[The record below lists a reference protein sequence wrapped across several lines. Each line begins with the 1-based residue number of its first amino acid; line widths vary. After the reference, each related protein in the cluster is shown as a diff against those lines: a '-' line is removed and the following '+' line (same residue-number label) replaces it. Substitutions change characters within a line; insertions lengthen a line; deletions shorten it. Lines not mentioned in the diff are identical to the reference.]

1 MKKIYTVVIVA
12 LLLGCFAIYEFI
24 ESGKEQEANSAISH
38 AAQSFKPKA
47 GELSFANELPNLDE
61 KPVSFGGEQQGK
73 LQLINFWASWCGP
86 CELEAPDLQKLHE
99 KYGENLMLYGV
110 NATDTDNE
118 RQARKFVEDFG
129 FTFEVLFD
137 REGDLTKLY
146 RVGTFPTSFLIDEA
160 GVIRE
165 RINGVITLEQWE
177 TIIDS
182 YIAKM

>member
-1 MKKIYTVVIVA
+1 MKKIVSVLIVA
-12 LLLGCFAIYEFI
+12 LLLGGFAIYEFLQT
-24 ESGKEQEANSAISH
+24 GKQSSTSALTN
-38 AAQSFKPKA
+38 AAQTFKPKA
-47 GELSFANELPNLDE
+47 GESTFATELPNLNDAA
-61 KPVSFGGEQQGK
+61 VSFGGQQEGK

-99 KYGENLMLYGV
+99 KYGDKLAMYGV
-110 NATDTDNE
+110 NTTDTDNE

-137 REGDLTKLY
+137 RDGDMTKLY
-146 RVGTFPTSFLIDEA
+146 RVSTIPTTFLIDDA

-177 TIIDS
+177 KIIDS
-182 YIAKM
+182 YIVEL

>member
-1 MKKIYTVVIVA
+1 MKKIYSAVIVA
-12 LLLGCFAIYEFI
+12 LLLCGFAVYEFVQ
-24 ESGKEQEANSAISH
+24 SGEEKSSSAISH
-38 AAQSFKPKA
+38 AAQNFKPKA
-47 GELSFANELPNLDE
+47 GELSFANELPNIEE
-61 KPVSFGGEQQGK
+61 KPVSFGGQQAK

-99 KYGENLMLYGV
+99 KYGEQLALYGV

-137 REGDLTKLY
+137 RDGDLTKLY
-146 RVGTFPTSFLIDEA
+146 SVRTFPTSFLIDEQ

-177 TIIDS
+177 NIIES
-182 YIAKM
+182 YLPNVS